1 MSTISKISIGGKDY
15 DIGQSGLG
23 TLLKSSDDINSLT
36 TASTRFYFD
45 GKSTYPTNSPFD
57 YPFTL
62 RVEASPSGEGVIQTA
77 EGSGIRRTRTKN
89 SDGSWSTWAYPVSD
103 NGDSGW
109 SYGKNIKGDGE
120 QQALYYRR
128 VCEIVFL
135 KVSDPSVTV
144 SPTAPH
150 YHEFGTID
158 YKPSFGI
165 SIPIQYTYQGSRYTC
180 SLIIDTDGSVE
191 VSGVMEPGTNESVSI
206 NAFVCFPNAI

>member
-62 RVEASPSGEGVIQTA
+62 RVEASPSGDGVIQTA

-89 SDGSWSTWAYPVSD
+89 ADGSWSTWAYPVSD

-109 SYGKNIKGDGE
+109 LYGKNASGTEE
-120 QQALYYRR
+120 QQSLHYRR

-135 KVSDPSVTV
+135 KVIDSSVTV
-144 SPTAPH
+144 NSITH
-150 YHEFGTID
+150 SFKFGSIE
-158 YKPSFGI
+158 YKPDFNL
-165 SIPIQYTYQGSRYTC
+165 SIPIQYVYKGTRYPC
-180 SLIIDTDGSVE
+180 SLNIGTDGSVS
-191 VSGVMEPGTNESVSI
+191 VGGVMEPSTNERVQVE
-206 NAFVCFPNAI
+206 AFVCFPDAI